1 MARYR
6 TAVNSALWVQL
17 ALVVCYVPQLIM
29 LLVIT
34 NRKNHSSHVIVIDA
48 ITTILTYFNS
58 TLNPFLYCWKFREV
72 RQAVKQTIRQTL
84 CFPWTQIK
92 FQHPICNIQSVGWSC
107 NPTMLPIVTWSF
119 NADNGG
125 YQRDRLLALS
135 LGLRYRQIL
144 TLKCMYIITA
154 IFQIASVL
162 ASLFYTSGIP
172 LLYKKIV
179 ILSFSAISFTS
190 YTKILRTLTRNQA

>member
-1 MARYR
+1 MDFIRCRWINFHFAYSNTRWYSIIVIPLCSVISIASYTSIFCTLRHHQAQVHDHVQQQPSQTNVLNMARYR

-84 CFPWTQIK
+84 CFPWT
-92 FQHPICNIQSVGWSC
+92 
-107 NPTMLPIVTWSF
+107 
-119 NADNGG
+119 
-125 YQRDRLLALS
+125 
-135 LGLRYRQIL
+135 
-144 TLKCMYIITA
+144 
-154 IFQIASVL
+154 
-162 ASLFYTSGIP
+162 
-172 LLYKKIV
+172 
-179 ILSFSAISFTS
+179 
-190 YTKILRTLTRNQA
+190 